1 MKIKITFRRLSSK
14 ENELSRAMNSKRADM
29 KVAGSIPGSIRELL
43 GEERRGDLRGLTR
56 GVDGA
61 HEGAQRSEDF
71 SCTSLSS

>member
-1 MKIKITFRRLSSK
+1 
-14 ENELSRAMNSKRADM
+14 M
-29 KVAGSIPGSIRELL
+29 KVAGSIPGSTIEMW

-56 GVDGA
+56 GVVGA